1 MCGPTLG
8 YADNAGNCSG
18 IAFALK
24 KGNGVETS
32 LMMAY
37 LTFQIYYLTD
47 GPNPWLY
54 LGSLQQSGPPQLVQR
69 YG

>member
-1 MCGPTLG
+1 MHRPIS
-8 YADNAGNCSG
+8 AGAYDDGDRSG

-24 KGNGVETS
+24 KGNVVETS

-69 YG
+69 